1 VISLGGWLIKLSN
14 LYLMKKVKLKYFF
27 KDLFRQRGEKRADK
41 QLIILI
47 SFLTVFGL
55 LMIFSAGVS
64 LGWQKFGDSYWF
76 VKHQILF
83 GLLPGLVFF
92 MIFSKIDYFKLKSLA
107 GPMLLFSIV
116 LLVLVYVPGIGS
128 DFGTSRSWINFFG
141 FSIQPSEIVKLTFL
155 IYLVAW
161 LSEKGEKQLKD
172 LHQGFLPFI
181 IVLLVIMFL
190 IGFQPDTGSMSII
203 VLTSLVVFFVAGGSL
218 IHLSW
223 LSTLGV
229 IGLSLVIRFSSYRAV
244 RLTTFLHPELD
255 PQGVGYHINQAL
267 LAVGSGGLFGRGFGH
282 SRQKFAYLPE
292 SAGDSIFAVMAE
304 ELGFIVAVALVAV
317 FVILMLRVFK
327 IAQRCNEP
335 FGRLLA
341 IGIVSW
347 FVVQAFINI
356 GAIIGVLP
364 LTGVPLPF
372 ISYGGT
378 ALMIC
383 LAAAGILVNI
393 SRQVDLD

>member
-1 VISLGGWLIKLSN
+1 
-14 LYLMKKVKLKYFF
+14 MKKVKLKYYF
-27 KDLFRQRGEKRADK
+27 KDLFRKRGEKKADK
-41 QLIILI
+41 QLIALI
-47 SFLTVFGL
+47 AFLTVFGL

-64 LGWQKFGDSYWF
+64 LGFQKFGDSYFF

-92 MIFSKIDYFKLKSLA
+92 VILSKIDYFKLKSLA
-107 GPMLLFSIV
+107 GPMLLASII
-116 LLVLVYVPGIGS
+116 LLVLVYIPGIGS
-128 DFGTSRSWINFFG
+128 DYGTSRSWIKFFG
-141 FSIQPSEIVKLTFL
+141 FSLQPSEIVKLTFL

-161 LSEKGEKQLKD
+161 LSEKGEKRLKD

-181 IVLLVIMFL
+181 IVLLTVMVL
-190 IGFQPDTGSMSII
+190 IGMQPDTGSMSII
-203 VLTSLVVFFVAGGSL
+203 VLTSLVIFFVAGGSL
-218 IHLSW
+218 MHLAWVSVAGIMGLW
-223 LSTLGV
+223 AV
-229 IGLSLVIRFSSYRAV
+229 IKFSPYRAD

-255 PQGVGYHINQAL
+255 PQGIGYHINQAL
-267 LAVGSGGLFGRGFGH
+267 LAVGSGGFFGVGFGH

-304 ELGFIVAVALVAV
+304 ELGFVVAVALVVV
-317 FVILMLRVFK
+317 FIVLMLRVFK
-327 IAQRCNEP
+327 IAQRSNEP
-335 FGRLLA
+335 FGKLLA

-347 FVVQAFINI
+347 FVIQAFFNI
-356 GAIIGVLP
+356 GAIIGILP
-364 LTGVPLPF
+364 LTGIPLPF

-378 ALMIC
+378 ALMTC

>member
-1 VISLGGWLIKLSN
+1 MN
-14 LYLMKKVKLKYFF
+14 KVKLKYFF
-27 KDLFRQRGEKRADK
+27 KDLFRKKGEKKPDL
-41 QLIILI
+41 QLIALI

-76 VKHQILF
+76 VKHQIIF
-83 GLLPGLVFF
+83 GLLPGLVLFF
-92 MIFSKIDYFKLKSLA
+92 IFSKIDYFKLKSLA
-107 GPMLLFSIV
+107 GPMLFGSII
-116 LLVLVYVPGIGS
+116 LLVLVYIPGIGG

-141 FSIQPSEIVKLTFL
+141 FSLQPSEIVKLTFL

-161 LSEKGEKQLKD
+161 LSEKGEKRIKD

-181 IVLLVIMFL
+181 IVLFVVMVL
-190 IGFQPDTGSMSII
+190 IAMQPDTGSMSII
-203 VLTSLVVFFVAGGSL
+203 VLTSLAVFFVAGGSL

-223 LSTLGV
+223 VSTAGI
-229 IGLSLVIRFSSYRAV
+229 IGLWLVIKFSPYRAE

-255 PQGVGYHINQAL
+255 PQGIGYHINQAL
-267 LAVGSGGLFGRGFGH
+267 LAVGSGGFFGRGFGH

-304 ELGFIVAVALVAV
+304 ELGFIVSAALVIAFV
-317 FVILMLRVFK
+317 FLLLRVFK

-347 FVVQAFINI
+347 FVIQAFINI
-356 GAIIGVLP
+356 GAIIGILP
-364 LTGVPLPF
+364 LTGIPLPF

-378 ALMIC
+378 ALMTC
-383 LAAAGILVNI
+383 LAATGILVNI
-393 SRQVDLD
+393 SKQVDLE

>member
-1 VISLGGWLIKLSN
+1 MN
-14 LYLMKKVKLKYFF
+14 KVKLKYFF
-27 KDLFRQRGEKRADK
+27 KDLFRKRGEKKADL

-47 SFLTVFGL
+47 AFLTIFGL

-92 MIFSKIDYFKLKSLA
+92 IIFSKIDYFKLKSLA
-107 GPMLLFSIV
+107 GPMLFGSII
-116 LLVLVYVPGIGS
+116 LLVLVYIPGIGAEY
-128 DFGTSRSWINFFG
+128 GTSRSWINFFG
-141 FSIQPSEIVKLTFL
+141 ISLQPSEIVKLTFL

-161 LSEKGEKQLKD
+161 LSEKGEKRIKD

-181 IVLLVIMFL
+181 IVLFIVIAL
-190 IGFQPDTGSMSII
+190 IAGQPDTGSMSII
-203 VLTSLVVFFVAGGSL
+203 VLTSLVIFFIAGGSL

-223 LSTLGV
+223 LSSAGI
-229 IGLSLVIRFSSYRAV
+229 IGLGLVIKFSRYRTE
-244 RLTTFLHPELD
+244 RWTTFLHPELD
-255 PQGVGYHINQAL
+255 PQGIGYHINQAL
-267 LAVGSGGLFGRGFGH
+267 LAVGSGGFLGLGFGH

-292 SAGDSIFAVMAE
+292 SAGDSIFAIIAE
-304 ELGFIVAVALVAV
+304 ELGFIVAAALVLV
-317 FVILMLRVFK
+317 FIILMLRVFK
-327 IAQRCNEP
+327 IAQRCQEP

-347 FVVQAFINI
+347 FIIQSFINI
-356 GAIIGVLP
+356 GAIIGILP

-378 ALMIC
+378 ALMTC

-393 SRQVDLD
+393 SRQVDLE